1 MKQIVVLSGKGGT
14 GKSSF
19 TSAIASFA
27 KNSVFVDADVDAANL
42 YLIMQ
47 PENYKEVNFLGGSTA
62 SIDYSKCVNCGA
74 CDDVC
79 RFDAISFDGEKYNIS
94 QFSCDGCGF
103 CRRVCP
109 SEAIS
114 LTRSDDSR
122 WFLANT
128 RFGPFVH
135 AKLAIGEDN
144 SGKLVSIV
152 RNQAKLLAV
161 NEGKDFVIID
171 GPPGIGCPVISSLS
185 GVNTAVLVTEASI
198 SGLHDLKRVAEVV
211 LKQKIRAV
219 VVINKFDINL
229 KITENIEN
237 YCKENNII
245 MAGRIPFDRIF
256 TDAMIQQQ
264 NVIEYDKN
272 SKVSK
277 IIKEIW
283 DKISEEDE

>member
-19 TSAIASFA
+19 TSAVASLA
-27 KNSVFVDADVDAANL
+27 KNAVFVDADVDAANL

-47 PENYKEVNFLGGSTA
+47 PENYKEKSFLGGAVA
-62 SIDYSKCVNCGA
+62 SIDYEKCVNCGA
-74 CDDVC
+74 CDEVC
-79 RFDAISFDGEKYNIS
+79 RFDAISFVDDKYLIS
-94 QFSCDGCGF
+94 PFSCDGCDF

-114 LTRSDDSR
+114 LTQSDDSK
-122 WFLANT
+122 WFIANT

-135 AKLAIGEDN
+135 AKLGIGEDN

-161 NEGKDFVIID
+161 NENKDFIIID
-171 GPPGIGCPVISSLS
+171 GPPGIGCPVMSSLS
-185 GVNTAVLVTEASI
+185 GVDTAVLVTEASI

-211 LKQKIRAV
+211 IKQDIRAI

-229 KITENIEN
+229 DITENIRN
-237 YCKENNII
+237 YCEEKNILV
-245 MAGRIPFDRIF
+245 AGEIPYDNIF
-256 TDAMIQQQ
+256 TKAMIEQK
-264 NVIEYDKN
+264 NVIEYDEK
-272 SKVSK
+272 SEISVT
-277 IIKEIW
+277 IKDIW
-283 DKISEEDE
+283 EKISE